1 VAPRRA
7 HTRENQERPLATPV
21 PDPEKIIRSGKA
33 LQRQT
38 SGSARASKP
47 GISRNTSSFV
57 SREPLVESPSA
68 ETSSSQK
75 IEIVSE
81 SLKGDEPSISSDV
94 IDSISEHV
102 TISNLGEEVVE
113 SIQEEDSSS
122 SLNSSPTEP
131 VESFFHTHTSLPI
144 LEDILQDLSSKGE
157 ENLALLLGQF
167 YRASY
172 FPPYSGNT
180 FQGSHPTSASPSFLS
195 EVRPPLSI
203 VPPIPSQPSSTETSS
218 SASTPKISMA
228 APLTKMEQILANRYA
243 PLVLPNPLS
252 AMPTG
257 DYQKYMP
264 KFTGSGDY
272 TAEEHIEAFYAYA
285 ENINISEEDVWTRIF
300 VQSLDGQARKWFKEL
315 PANSVAGIEKLDE
328 VFLKH
333 WGERRDLLYYI
344 TEFGNLRREN
354 GESVSDFTKRFNKMF
369 GKIPAEIKPTDAST
383 KITYSSAFDPEFFL
397 ILRERRSATLALMQ
411 DAALEVESNIMAS
424 QKLKGKFERKKSSVD
439 PPSSSNTKM
448 EKMAKMLDSLTSEMS
463 KLKIQS
469 QQPARSK
476 EPNAYAPRNPNAFPY
491 RRNNQQVQI
500 LQRDKNAA
508 EDQRIR
514 APFQNAV
521 LEEEQELS
529 HDEVEEEDD
538 INCFGDE
545 NDSSFLT
552 QTDYE
557 EAQMDEQIH
566 EASIEEYFYQ
576 TDDQPGYNL
585 RSKTAAPKPLLAAP
599 GKKKDVAAKQPA
611 APAKQ
616 TSTPAKQQQKQ
627 LQPQAKEQ
635 VSLRAPSNEVKPSD
649 KISYSFNFESEIQKV
664 KIPMPLT
671 ELMKNDIFK
680 SAILKSLQPKT
691 PQLLIM

>member
-1 VAPRRA
+1 VALRKA
-7 HTRENQERPLATPV
+7 HTRENQERPLVAPI
-21 PDPEKIIRSGKA
+21 PNPENIIRSGKA

-38 SGSARASKP
+38 FGSARASKP

-94 IDSISEHV
+94 IDSVSEHV

-113 SIQEEDSSS
+113 SLQEEYSSS

-131 VESFFHTHTSLPI
+131 VESFFHTDTSLPV
-144 LEDILQDLSSKGE
+144 LEDILQYLSSKGE

-180 FQGSHPTSASPSFLS
+180 FQGIHPTSASPSFLS
-195 EVRPPLSI
+195 EVTPPLSI

-243 PLVLPNPLS
+243 PLVFPNPLS
-252 AMPTG
+252 TIPTG
-257 DYQKYMP
+257 DYKKYMP

-272 TAEEHIEAFYAYA
+272 TAKELIEAFYAYA

-315 PANSVAGIEKLDE
+315 PANLVASIEQLDE

-333 WGERRDLLYYI
+333 WGERRDLLYHI

-383 KITYSSAFDPEFFL
+383 KITYSSAFDPEFCS

-411 DAALEVESNIMAS
+411 DVALEVESNIMTS
-424 QKLKGKFERKKSSVD
+424 QKLKGKFERKKSFVD

-448 EKMAKMLDSLTSEMS
+448 ENMAKMLDSLTSEMS

-476 EPNAYAPRNPNAFPY
+476 ETNAYAPRNPNAFPY

-500 LQRDKNAA
+500 L
-508 EDQRIR
+508 
-514 APFQNAV
+514 
-521 LEEEQELS
+521 
-529 HDEVEEEDD
+529 
-538 INCFGDE
+538 
-545 NDSSFLT
+545 
-552 QTDYE
+552 
-557 EAQMDEQIH
+557 
-566 EASIEEYFYQ
+566 
-576 TDDQPGYNL
+576 
-585 RSKTAAPKPLLAAP
+585 
-599 GKKKDVAAKQPA
+599 
-611 APAKQ
+611 
-616 TSTPAKQQQKQ
+616 
-627 LQPQAKEQ
+627 
-635 VSLRAPSNEVKPSD
+635 
-649 KISYSFNFESEIQKV
+649 
-664 KIPMPLT
+664 
-671 ELMKNDIFK
+671 
-680 SAILKSLQPKT
+680 
-691 PQLLIM
+691 